1 MPACSRDWIHQHQGK
16 NQEGK
21 NTDKTSQAR
30 KKERKKRESISAHQ
44 RTSAPNCLFSLT
56 SAE

>member
-44 RTSAPNCLFSLT
+44 RTSAQ
-56 SAE
+56 